1 MHQFE
6 IVAHRGIPSEA
17 PENTIASFQRAIDL
31 GADAIEF
38 DVRLTSD
45 HIPVVY
51 HYFQLDNF
59 TSATGMIFDFT
70 WEQLQD
76 VEVFCKNN
84 LSSKPGRISTL
95 EEILELFGGK
105 VGLEIH
111 VQGPEPEAAEI
122 IGATLKQFS
131 RLWDQF
137 ELTSY
142 EPAML
147 LAFQEVCPGLA
158 RDLLF
163 PRSESWM
170 TLDIVRHQTIHLS
183 RLAKARAVHLHP
195 SQLSETVV
203 NALYNKGIEIHAW
216 DVNDEQSLETVSK
229 FGIHRVCTDYFKQA
243 LAYRDKIS
251 SSIRLPNKA

>member
-1 MHQFE
+1 LGKLSSLQMKHFE
-6 IVAHRGIPSEA
+6 IVAHRGIPIEA

-45 HIPVVY
+45 QIPVVY

-70 WEQLQD
+70 LEQLED

-84 LSSKPGRISTL
+84 PSSKPGRISTL
-95 EEILELFGGK
+95 EEILEIFGGH

-122 IGATLKQFS
+122 IGATLKRFS
-131 RLWDQF
+131 HLWDQF

-170 TLDIVRHQTIHLS
+170 TLDIVRHQAIHVS

-195 SQLSETVV
+195 SQLSEKVV
-203 NALYNKGIEIHAW
+203 NALHNQGIEIHAW
-216 DVNDEQSLETVSK
+216 DVNDEQSLETVAK

-243 LAYRDKIS
+243 LTFRDKMS
-251 SSIRLPNKA
+251 

>member
-1 MHQFE
+1 MNRFE
-6 IVAHRGIPSEA
+6 IVAHRGISTEA
-17 PENTIASFQRAIDL
+17 PENTVESFQRAIDL
-31 GADAIEF
+31 GADALEF

-45 HIPVVY
+45 QIPVVY
-51 HYFQLDNF
+51 HYFQLDKF

-70 WEQLQD
+70 WEQLQN

-84 LSSKPGRISTL
+84 PSAKSGRISTL
-95 EEILELFGGK
+95 EEILETFGGK
-105 VGLEIH
+105 IDLEIH
-111 VQGPEPEAAEI
+111 IQGPEPEAAEI
-122 IGATLKQFS
+122 IGAALKRFS
-131 RLWDQF
+131 HLWDQF

-170 TLDIVRHQTIHLS
+170 TLEIVQHQAIHTS

-195 SQLSETVV
+195 SQLSEEVV
-203 NALYNKGIEIHAW
+203 NALHNQGIEIHAW
-216 DVNDEQSLETVSK
+216 DVNDEQSLETVAE
-229 FGIHRVCTDYFKQA
+229 FGIHRICTDDFKQA
-243 LAYRDKIS
+243 LAYRDKMS
-251 SSIRLPNKA
+251 

>member
-1 MHQFE
+1 MEHFE
-6 IVAHRGIPSEA
+6 IVAHRGIPIEA

-45 HIPVVY
+45 QIPVVY
-51 HYFQLDNF
+51 HYFQLDHF

-70 WEQLQD
+70 LEQLLD
-76 VEVFCKNN
+76 VEVFSKN
-84 LSSKPGRISTL
+84 SPVSKSGRISTL
-95 EEILELFGGK
+95 EEILEIFGGHA
-105 VGLEIH
+105 GLEIH

-122 IGATLKQFS
+122 IGATLNQFS
-131 RLWDQF
+131 HLWDQF

-170 TLDIVRHQTIHLS
+170 TSDIVRHQAVHVS

-203 NALYNKGIEIHAW
+203 NALRNRGIEIHAW
-216 DVNDEQSLETVSK
+216 DVNDEQSLETVAK
-229 FGIHRVCTDYFKQA
+229 FGIHRICTDYFERA
-243 LAYRDKIS
+243 LAFRDKMS
-251 SSIRLPNKA
+251 

>member
-1 MHQFE
+1 MNHFD
-6 IVAHRGIPSEA
+6 IVAHRGIPTEA

-45 HIPVVY
+45 QIPVVY

-70 WEQLQD
+70 LEQLQD
-76 VEVFCKNN
+76 VEVFCKHNP
-84 LSSKPGRISTL
+84 SSEPGRISTL
-95 EEILELFGGK
+95 EEILELFGGQA
-105 VGLEIH
+105 GLEIH
-111 VQGPEPEAAEI
+111 IQGPEPEAAEI
-122 IGATLKQFS
+122 ISATLKKFS
-131 RLWDQF
+131 HLWDQF

-147 LAFQEVCPGLA
+147 LAFQKICPGLA

-170 TLDIVRHQTIHLS
+170 TLDVVRHQALHLS

-195 SQLSETVV
+195 SQLSENIVD
-203 NALYNKGIEIHAW
+203 ALHNQGTEIHAW
-216 DVNDEQSLETVSK
+216 DVNDEQCLDTVVK
-229 FGIHRVCTDYFKQA
+229 FGIQRVCTDYFHQVR
-243 LAYRDKIS
+243 AYRDKMS
-251 SSIRLPNKA
+251 